1 MSQAGR
7 QVFNVDLIYLVDKS
21 AQLSLDDN
29 VSNEL
34 KDTNNIDKAIKSRPL
49 ERDMSRIQEI
59 SSKLTRDGTVNFL
72 TEIGRL
78 TLINGTYL
86 IRQTTIPVNI
96 QSSDPR
102 ILGAFRT
109 IDNIILTP
117 KGELLKRIAYM
128 QLMNVFNSLEKI
140 ISADRLNGLIHRATG
155 YRDATIA
162 IDIYASAQEKNGN
175 IPLLRRNLLERKRS
189 ARRWLQLAGSSPF
202 LLIAY
207 SNIAERIVYV
217 PSWAVMTEMLT
228 S

>member
-1 MSQAGR
+1 MLQAGR
-7 QVFNVDLIYLVDKS
+7 QVSNDLIHLVDRS
-21 AQLSLDDN
+21 AQLSLDND
-29 VSNEL
+29 VSDEL
-34 KDTNNIDKAIKSRPL
+34 KDTNNVNKATKYQPSECDI
-49 ERDMSRIQEI
+49 SRIQKI

-78 TLINGTYL
+78 TLINGAYL
-86 IRQTTIPVNI
+86 IRQTTIPINI
-96 QSSDPR
+96 KSSDPH
-102 ILGAFRT
+102 ILDAFRT
-109 IDNIILTP
+109 IDNIILSP
-117 KGELLKRIAYM
+117 KDELLKRIAYM
-128 QLMNVFNSLEKI
+128 RLMSVFNSLKKI
-140 ISADRLNGLIHRATG
+140 VSADRSNGLIHRATG

-162 IDIYASAQEKNGN
+162 IDIYASAQEKNGD

>member
-1 MSQAGR
+1 MLQAGR
-7 QVFNVDLIYLVDKS
+7 QVSNDLIHLVDRS
-21 AQLSLDDN
+21 AQLSLDDD
-29 VSNEL
+29 VSDEL
-34 KDTNNIDKAIKSRPL
+34 KDTNNIDKAIKSPL
-49 ERDMSRIQEI
+49 SERDMSRIQEI
-59 SSKLTRDGTVNFL
+59 SSKLARDGTVNFL

-86 IRQTTIPVNI
+86 IRQTTIPVHI

-109 IDNIILTP
+109 IDNIILGP
-117 KGELLKRIAYM
+117 KDDLLKRIAYM

-140 ISADRLNGLIHRATG
+140 ISADRSNGLIHRATG
-155 YRDATIA
+155 YRDATVA